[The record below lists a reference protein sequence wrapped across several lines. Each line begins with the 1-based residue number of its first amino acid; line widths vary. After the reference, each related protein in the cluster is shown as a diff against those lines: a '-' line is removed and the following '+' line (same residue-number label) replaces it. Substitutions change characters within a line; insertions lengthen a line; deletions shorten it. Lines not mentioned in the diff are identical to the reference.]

1 MALSNKK
8 YADPKSVIENVVDD
22 HLKKSF
28 EGEQED
34 IMEFNQKFIDCL

>member
-22 HLKKSF
+22 NLKKSF

-34 IMEFNQKFIDCL
+34 IMEFN